1 MTIRDVKILKSI
13 IEKRIN
19 LGLEINETILIDFAN
34 KIKSYNFLFAKSI
47 DLTEKYFSIN
57 NNFFNLYSEKLFSKI
72 NKNLFVKNIIMNF
85 ADKGFNI

>member
-1 MTIRDVKILKSI
+1 MIFT
-13 IEKRIN
+13 
-19 LGLEINETILIDFAN
+19 N

-47 DLTEKYFSIN
+47 DFTEKYFSIN
-57 NNFFNLYSEKLFSKI
+57 NNFFNLYSEKLFNKI